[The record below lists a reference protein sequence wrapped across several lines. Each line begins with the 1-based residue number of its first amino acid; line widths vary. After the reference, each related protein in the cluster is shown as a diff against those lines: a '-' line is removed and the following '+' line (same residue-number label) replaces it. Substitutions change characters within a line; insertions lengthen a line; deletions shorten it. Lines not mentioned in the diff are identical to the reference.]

1 MPFLSVDLP
10 AWAVRQETEC
20 QIIDRLHRAY
30 VAQHGQN
37 PPPDVVAQ
45 WNAEVKNIL
54 AARANAAVTPSLVGG
69 RQMYQVTTRSG
80 ETVYLTGV
88 TGGGAPV
95 PGAVVLD
102 WDTVLNDIP
111 ALVKFRL
118 PADTKVLDLRDYSTI
133 KKLEDAPF
141 LSDHR
146 AEGTVTPGLRRGT
159 STSWQTQTRDQS
171 GRWANIEEA
180 DSWRNSGVNPPLR
193 VESVP
198 GFQEAVESQTATPAA
213 VLGESLHMPP
223 VVVVPDTSA
232 AEFAETIRDLS
243 ALCGMIAKAQAV
255 TRQHG
260 M

>member
-1 MPFLSVDLP
+1 MPAPTQIGTLSLGLSALTAGGQAAGKLVRAAGRRVVPFLSVDLR

-69 RQMYQVTTRSG
+69 RQVYQVTTRSG

-171 GRWANIEEA
+171 GRWANVEEA
-180 DSWRNSGVNPPLR
+180 GQLAKPWRQPTTSG
-193 VESVP
+193 
-198 GFQEAVESQTATPAA
+198 
-213 VLGESLHMPP
+213 
-223 VVVVPDTSA
+223 
-232 AEFAETIRDLS
+232 
-243 ALCGMIAKAQAV
+243 
-255 TRQHG
+255 
-260 M
+260 